1 MSKDIV
7 QLREDIS
14 ASDLYSKDLAPV
26 PPEERTWSMWSLA
39 ALWVGMAVCIPT
51 YFMAALMI
59 SSGMGWLESLIIIG
73 LANIIITIPMVMNG
87 HAGVKYGIPF
97 PVIGRASFGINGVHI
112 PSIVRAL
119 VACGWFGI
127 QTWIGGLAI
136 YAIYNAAMG
145 GEVNDALSVG
155 KFVCFGIFWLI
166 NMYFIFKG
174 TESIKFLELYSAPIL
189 LLMGVVLIGW
199 GAMNGGGFSNVLN
212 QSKYLTAPSLSDD
225 GKTINLNLAMNKEG
239 KPKAEE
245 YRFVNDNLV
254 SNWVP
259 ITGAT
264 LSSTNLGNN
273 KSIQFRKKKADGFT
287 ESAAIEITK
296 PNPNKTWTD
305 SKLWSYIVWLTIMV
319 GFWATMSLSIADIT
333 RYAGTQKEQVWGQ
346 FIGLPGTM
354 MFYSFVA
361 IFVSCAAV
369 VIFDDMLVGKDMPI
383 DPVSLLAR
391 FESPVV
397 VIISQIFMI
406 IATLSTNIAAN
417 VIAPANAF
425 SNLSPKNIPFKYGGL
440 ITGIIGILICP
451 WYIMNEV
458 SDILIFVSG
467 LLGPVLGI
475 MLSDYYWVRKTEMPL
490 ADLYKRKGVFTY
502 NGGFNMA
509 AMIALALGVFV
520 AIIGYFVPALDALYK
535 LSWFSGFLV
544 SFVVYKLLMK
554 TKTNEQHVYSH

>member
-112 PSIVRAL
+112 PSIVRAF

-136 YAIYNAAMG
+136 YAIYNAAIG
-145 GEVNDALSVG
+145 GEVNDALSIG
-155 KFVCFGIFWLI
+155 KFVAFGIFWLI

-174 TESIKFLELYSAPIL
+174 TESIKFLEMYSAPIL
-189 LLMGVVLIGW
+189 LIMGLVLIGW

-212 QSKYLTAPSLSDD
+212 QSKYLTAPALSDD

-239 KPKAEE
+239 QPKAEE
-245 YRFVNDNLV
+245 YRFVNNNV
-254 SNWVP
+254 NSNWSP
-259 ITGAT
+259 ITGTT
-264 LSSTNLGNN
+264 LSASNLGDNT
-273 KSIQFRKKKADGFT
+273 SIQFRKKNANGFT

-296 PNPNKTWTD
+296 PNTNKTWTD

-397 VIISQIFMI
+397 VIVSQIFMI

-425 SNLSPKNIPFKYGGL
+425 SNISPKNIPFKYGGL
-440 ITGIIGILICP
+440 ITGIIGILMCP

-490 ADLYKRKGVFTY
+490 ADLYKRNGAFTY
-502 NGGFNMA
+502 NSGFNMA
-509 AMIALALGVFV
+509 AMIALGLGVFV

-535 LSWFSGFLV
+535 LSWFTGFLV
-544 SFVVYKLLMK
+544 SFVVYKLLMNS
-554 TKTNEQHVYSH
+554 KTNNQHVYTN

>member
-1 MSKDIV
+1 MNNEIIELK
-7 QLREDIS
+7 EDLS
-14 ASDLYSKDLAPV
+14 HSDLYSDDLAPV
-26 PPEERTWSMWSLA
+26 KKEDRTWSTWSLA

-59 SSGMGWLESLIIIG
+59 SNGMGWLESLIIIG
-73 LANIIITIPMVMNG
+73 LANIIITVPMVLNG

-97 PVIGRASFGINGVHI
+97 PVIGRASFGILGVHI

-136 YAIYNAAMG
+136 YAIYNVCVG
-145 GEVNDALSVG
+145 GVPSDDLSIG
-155 KFVCFGIFWLI
+155 KFIGFGIFWLV

-189 LLMGVVLIGW
+189 LIMGVILIGW
-199 GAMNGGGFSNVLN
+199 GAMYGGGFSNVLS
-212 QSKYLTAPSLSDD
+212 QSNHLTAPTLGSD
-225 GKTINLNLAMNKEG
+225 GKTININAAIDKDGNI
-239 KPKAEE
+239 KAQE
-245 YRFVNDNLV
+245 YRINIDGKNGSWQSLTNQTINV
-254 SNWVP
+254 SPFGDANANIQLRSKNGDDY
-259 ITGAT
+259 ITSKSVDIT
-264 LSSTNLGNN
+264 LASVT
-273 KSIQFRKKKADGFT
+273 DGT
-287 ESAAIEITK
+287 SA
-296 PNPNKTWTD
+296 
-305 SKLWSYIVWLTIMV
+305 KLWNYIVWLTIMV

-333 RYAGTQKEQVWGQ
+333 RYAGSQKEQVMGQ

-369 VIFDDMLVGKDMPI
+369 VIFDDLLLGQSMPI

-391 FESPVV
+391 FDNPIVV
-397 VIISQIFMI
+397 VVSQIFMI

-425 SNLSPKNIPFKYGGL
+425 SNLNPKNIPFKYGGL

-451 WYIMNEV
+451 WYLMNEV
-458 SDILIFVSG
+458 SDILVFVSG

-475 MLSDYYWVRKTEMPL
+475 MLADYYLVRKTELPI
-490 ADLYKRKGVFTY
+490 AELYKEEGIFKYV
-502 NGGFNMA
+502 NGFNIN
-509 AMIALALGVFV
+509 AMIALTLGVLV
-520 AIIGYFVPALDALYK
+520 AIIGYFVPALEALYK
-535 LSWFSGFLV
+535 LSWFTGFLA
-544 SFVVYKLLMK
+544 SFIIYYILMK
-554 TKTNEQHVYSH
+554 NSNTK

>member
-7 QLREDIS
+7 QLREDLS

-59 SSGMGWLESLIIIG
+59 SSGMGWLESLLIIG

-136 YAIYNAAMG
+136 YAIYNAAIG
-145 GEVNDALSVG
+145 GDVNDALSVG
-155 KFVCFGIFWLI
+155 KFICFGIFWLI

-212 QSKYLTAPSLSDD
+212 QSKYLTAPALSDD
-225 GKTINLNLAMNKEG
+225 GKIINLNLAMNKEG

-245 YRFVNDNLV
+245 YRFVNNKV
-254 SNWVP
+254 ESNWMP
-259 ITGAT
+259 ISGTT
-264 LSSTNLGNN
+264 LSASNLSDNST
-273 KSIQFRKKKADGFT
+273 IQFRKKKGDSYI

-333 RYAGTQKEQVWGQ
+333 RFAGTQKEQVWGQ

-490 ADLYKRKGVFTY
+490 ADLYKRKGAFTY

-520 AIIGYFVPALDALYK
+520 AIIGYFVPTLDALYK

-544 SFVVYKLLMK
+544 SFIVYKLLMNS
-554 TKTNEQHVYSH
+554 KTNNQHVYTH

>member
-7 QLREDIS
+7 QLREDLS

-59 SSGMGWLESLIIIG
+59 SSGMGWLESLLIIG

-136 YAIYNAAMG
+136 YAIYNAAIG
-145 GEVNDALSVG
+145 GDVNDALSVG
-155 KFVCFGIFWLI
+155 KFICFGIFWLI

-212 QSKYLTAPSLSDD
+212 QSKYLTAPALSDD

-245 YRFVNDNLV
+245 YRFVNNKV
-254 SNWVP
+254 ESNWMP
-259 ITGAT
+259 ISGTT
-264 LSSTNLGNN
+264 LSASNLSDNST
-273 KSIQFRKKKADGFT
+273 IQFRKKKGDSYI

-333 RYAGTQKEQVWGQ
+333 RFAGTQKEQVWGQ

-490 ADLYKRKGVFTY
+490 ADLYKRKGAFTY

-520 AIIGYFVPALDALYK
+520 AIIGYFVPTLDALYK

-544 SFVVYKLLMK
+544 SFIVYKLLMNS
-554 TKTNEQHVYSH
+554 KTNNHHVYTH

>member
-7 QLREDIS
+7 QLREDLS

-59 SSGMGWLESLIIIG
+59 SSGMGWLESLLIIG

-136 YAIYNAAMG
+136 YAIYNAAIG
-145 GEVNDALSVG
+145 GDVNDALSVG
-155 KFVCFGIFWLI
+155 KFICFGIFWLI

-212 QSKYLTAPSLSDD
+212 QSKYLTAPALSDD

-245 YRFVNDNLV
+245 YRFVNNKV
-254 SNWVP
+254 ESNWMP
-259 ITGAT
+259 ISGTT
-264 LSSTNLGNN
+264 LSASNLSDNST
-273 KSIQFRKKKADGFT
+273 IQFRKKKGDSYI

-333 RYAGTQKEQVWGQ
+333 RFAGTQKEQVWGQ

-490 ADLYKRKGVFTY
+490 ADLYKRKGAFTY

-520 AIIGYFVPALDALYK
+520 AIIGYFVPTLDALYK

-544 SFVVYKLLMK
+544 SFIVYKLLMNS
-554 TKTNEQHVYSH
+554 KTNNQHVYTH